1 MVIDVRDAEHR
12 DPNNEDGTSEQFNKF
27 AIEFQIGKSM
37 YSHRFPN
44 AESDYK

>member
-1 MVIDVRDAEHR
+1 MVIDVRDTKHR
-12 DPNNEDGTSEQFNKF
+12 DPNNKDCTPEQFNKF

-44 AESDYK
+44 AETDYK